1 LSGLSNAKTVLH
13 SMRKHSSDE
22 FLLISECVTQTVQGM
37 WGNAPRPQPVREI
50 KQIERDLSVGFGP
63 RKEYAAALLRADAL
77 QGALPIY
84 VRASREAQE
93 GAPGQPRRV
102 PPKLLRRVLLVRHS
116 LPDHPTHIRRIGAAD
131 RGEDD
136 ALLLLHGGQLVVR
149 RSDFLRWYKRK
160 HAKGKWPSQANKA
173 ASGRGT
179 PTKDT
184 GALRNAIL
192 AIVHDGAWQAT
203 QGMPDLRRLLI
214 ERGHMPPG
222 RDTLAQAVDQLHR
235 LTGEPAL
242 RRKVR
247 RRARPETSRLAKKS
261 KPFRSRNRDLKP

>member
-1 LSGLSNAKTVLH
+1 
-13 SMRKHSSDE
+13 
-22 FLLISECVTQTVQGM
+22 M

-84 VRASREAQE
+84 VRASPEAQE
-93 GAPGQPRRV
+93 RSPGQPRHV
-102 PPKLLRRVLLVRHS
+102 PPELLKWVLPVRRG
-116 LPDHPTHIRRIGAAD
+116 LPDHPTHIRRIGVAD

-136 ALLLLHGGQLVVR
+136 TLLLLHGGQLVVR
-149 RSDFLRWYKRK
+149 RSDFIEWYKRK
-160 HAKGKWPSQANKA
+160 HAKGKWPSQTNKA

-184 GALRNAIL
+184 GMLRNAIL
-192 AIVHDGAWQAT
+192 ALVRDGAWQAT
-203 QGMPDLRRLLI
+203 HGMPDLRRLLI
-214 ERGHMPPG
+214 ERGHKPPG
-222 RDTLAQAVDQLHR
+222 RDTLAQAVDRLHR
-235 LTGEPAL
+235 LSGESAL

-247 RRARPETSRLAKKS
+247 RRSQPETSRLAKKS
-261 KPFRSRNRDLKP
+261 KPFPSRNRDLKP